1 MAAVHDPRDDGGAG
15 PERWGTG
22 RRPRRAGGCGPRT
35 DGGGELGVG
44 CRRSRPAPGHAAAHR
59 AGGDHHLGWCAVSR
73 GGGGQWTAGRIRI
86 RRRLLLVAWV
96 LVAVVMV
103 VRSAEVQIVE
113 RTAWARD
120 AVNQHQKT
128 RDVPAPRGRILDR
141 NGGDLV
147 VSHWRATVAVAPNE
161 VGDRGAVEA
170 ALVDE
175 LGVRP
180 QTAARVSDPTR
191 EWSVVPGRYS
201 MTQVAGLRGLRGI
214 HIQGELRRV
223 YPREELARGLL
234 GVVQDGIG
242 TGGIEQAMDTVLAGR
257 SGSDLV
263 ARDNRGREIPGQV
276 VTVEPPLPGRDIVLT
291 IDRDLQEIAEEMLAA
306 ALDST
311 GARGGDI
318 VVTDPMTGEI
328 MALASIAEGSAAALS
343 AVNTTF
349 EPGSTIKPFITTA
362 LLRHDLVSPRDSVD
376 TEGGRWEVNGRVI
389 TDIHRGGWM
398 TLPDVIRESSNVGIA
413 KFASRLSEG
422 QQYVALRDFG
432 FGTPTGV
439 PLPGEAAGVLRRPEL
454 WSNQSPQS
462 LAIGYELSVTPL
474 QMAMAFGAI
483 ANGGLLLE
491 PRLVKEVRDH
501 DGSPERFG
509 QPRVI
514 RRVVPESVIRTLT
527 PMLVDVVDSGTA
539 TRARMAAYQMA
550 GKTATTR
557 ATGSDGRYEDGAYYA
572 SFGAIF
578 PADDPQLLFFVRL
591 DRPDGSYYG
600 GATAAPVTLAT
611 LEALLS
617 ARQSPID
624 RVALARSQREH
635 VAPAAATPLVRF
647 AVATDPVEPEM
658 WVPDPGDAGA
668 AGPAEAPS
676 GTGPAMSVPDL
687 EGASLRVALRRLH
700 KMGLRVRLEGG
711 GTVIATIP
719 EEGMPVVAGDT
730 IVVVG

>member
-1 MAAVHDPRDDGGAG
+1 M
-15 PERWGTG
+15 
-22 RRPRRAGGCGPRT
+22 
-35 DGGGELGVG
+35 
-44 CRRSRPAPGHAAAHR
+44 
-59 AGGDHHLGWCAVSR
+59 
-73 GGGGQWTAGRIRI
+73 RI
-86 RRRLLLVAWV
+86 RRRLLLVGWIA
-96 LVAVVMV
+96 LAGVMI

-128 RDVPAPRGRILDR
+128 RDVSAPRGRILDR
-141 NGGDLV
+141 NGGELA
-147 VSHWRATVAVAPNE
+147 VSHWRGTVGVAPNE
-161 VGDRGAVEA
+161 FRDRGVVEV
-170 ALVDE
+170 ALTDE
-175 LGVRP
+175 LGVRA

-191 EWSVVPGRYS
+191 EWNVVPGRYS
-201 MTQVAGLRGLRGI
+201 MTQVAGLRGLPGI
-214 HIQGELRRV
+214 HIQGELKRL

-242 TGGIEQAMDTVLAGR
+242 AGGIEQAMDSVLAGR
-257 SGSDLV
+257 AGRDLV

-291 IDRDLQEIAEEMLAA
+291 IDQDLQAIAEEMLAA

-328 MALASIAEGSAAALS
+328 LALASIAEGSTAALS

-349 EPGSTIKPFITTA
+349 EPGSTIKPFIAAA
-362 LLRHDLVSPRDSVD
+362 LVRNGLASFGDSVD
-376 TEGGRWEVNGRVI
+376 TGGGRWEVNGRVI
-389 TDIHRGGWM
+389 TDIHQGGWM
-398 TLPDVIRESSNVGIA
+398 TLRDVIRESSNVGIA

-422 QQYVALRDFG
+422 QQYTALRDFG

-439 PLPGEAAGVLRRPEL
+439 SLPGEAAGVLRRPEL
-454 WSNQSPQS
+454 WSAQSPQS
-462 LAIGYELSVTPL
+462 LAIGYELAVTSL

-483 ANGGLLLE
+483 ANGGLLME

-514 RRVVPESVIRTLT
+514 RRVAPERVTRALT
-527 PMLVDVVDSGTA
+527 PVLVDVVDSGTA
-539 TRARMAAYQMA
+539 TRARMASFQMA

-557 ATGSDGRYEDGAYYA
+557 ATGADGRYEDGAYYA
-572 SFGAIF
+572 SFGAYF

-591 DRPDGSYYG
+591 DRPDGVYYG
-600 GATAAPVTLAT
+600 GATAAPVILAT

-624 RVALARSQREH
+624 RRALARSQRESLSPPH
-635 VAPAAATPLVRF
+635 AGPPVRF
-647 AVATDPVEPEM
+647 AVATDPLEPET
-658 WVPDPGDAGA
+658 WAPGAGEAGA
-668 AGPAEAPS
+668 SERAEALPEAAR
-676 GTGPAMSVPDL
+676 AMSVPDL

-700 KMGLRVRLEGG
+700 KMGVRVRLEGS
-711 GTVIATIP
+711 GTVTETRP
-719 EEGMPVVAGDT
+719 GVGMPVAAGDT
-730 IVVVG
+730 IVVVGRGR